1 MPIYEFVC
9 ASCDTEFEKILS
21 FSATIPPACPSCG
34 GENVSRQVS
43 RPAIHF
49 KGSGWYITDSKS
61 DSKASA
67 NGAAKQAKE
76 SSTGGE
82 TNKSEGSGESSKS
95 EGSKGEVSK
104 SESKSESKPAQ
115 SAQAAD

>member
-21 FSATIPPACPSCG
+21 FSAVVPPACPTCG
-34 GENVSRQVS
+34 GENVSRQMS

-49 KGSGWYITDSKS
+49 KGSGWYITDSKN
-61 DSKASA
+61 DSKGKASA
-67 NGAAKQAKE
+67 TGSAKQTKEGSDSGE
-76 SSTGGE
+76 SS
-82 TNKSEGSGESSKS
+82 KGESSKS
-95 EGSKGEVSK
+95 ESSSEGSSAAD
-104 SESKSESKPAQ
+104 KSESKPAQ